1 MRDYRYGRRRFG
13 FGGDLDYRFNANSQL
28 YVKGLWSRFDNYG
41 TNYIY
46 DIAGTPTPGAG
57 GNGTIPDASLTRTTN
72 TRTPQDQMWAATA
85 GGKHTAGV
93 WPLAYSPDATGGTP
107 QSRGHPLANF

>member
-28 YVKGLWSRFDNYG
+28 YVKGLWSRFNNYG

-57 GNGTIPDASLTRTTN
+57 GSGTIPGASLTRTTN
-72 TRTPQDQMWAATA
+72 TRTPKDQLWAVTA
-85 GGKHTAGV
+85 GGRRPY
-93 WPLAYSPDATGGTP
+93 PLASDGFTTGV
-107 QSRGHPLANF
+107 S